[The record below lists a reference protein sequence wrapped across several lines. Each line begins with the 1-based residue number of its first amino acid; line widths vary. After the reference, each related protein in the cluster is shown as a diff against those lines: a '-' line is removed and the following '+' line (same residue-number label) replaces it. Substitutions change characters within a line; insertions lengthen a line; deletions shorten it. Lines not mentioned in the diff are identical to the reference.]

1 MELDQCYVVFLR
13 KGPIWTAD
21 EAPELDA
28 LQEKHLEHLNRM
40 AESGKMAVA
49 GPIESLAK
57 TDLRGISI
65 FYSQAFASLD
75 ELKTLVEQDPMIQIG
90 RLVPEYYTWYFPKGR
105 ISFGPTL

>member
-1 MELDQCYVVFLR
+1 MELDQCYVAFLR